1 MAQLADTSDLL
12 DGDGKQ
18 CLFRTCPQWQP
29 HKRQFGLGQVPLISP
44 HAMLE
49 AIDVLVCHSL
59 VTSSLYSLPYADEK
73 QWPLIHSTG

>member
-18 CLFRTCPQWQP
+18 CPFRTLSTVAAPQRAVWP
-29 HKRQFGLGQVPLISP
+29 GPGSP
-44 HAMLE
+44 DIPTCHAL
-49 AIDVLVCHSL
+49 DVLVCHTL